1 MDNMKNLKKVWMSS
15 LSILDNSY
23 VNTSICIILVLY
35 CSTIFDN
42 INAFIGNLYNY
53 SIVKI
58 IVLLLIVY
66 ISHKD
71 TNIAILLAMSYL
83 ISISYMVN
91 TENFSS
97 KMAEEEGIY
106 KKNNKKIRVGVEVE
120 EENKSRSRSRKEH
133 FFPMMT
139 ENTTT
144 FEENKPNKQIHST
157 RTTQS
162 AQTSADCMLNY
173 TPTHESV
180 GNVCTPV
187 ATFQNELNAQG
198 LNFPEGF
205 DFPGAN
211 GSPIN

>member
-1 MDNMKNLKKVWMSS
+1 MDNMKNFKKAWMSS
-15 LSILDNSY
+15 LSFLDNSY

-42 INAFIGNLYNY
+42 INAFVGNLYNY
-53 SIVKI
+53 SVIKI

-66 ISHKD
+66 TSQKD

-97 KMAEEEGIY
+97 KMAAEEETVY
-106 KKNNKKIRVGVEVE
+106 KKHHKKMKAERKAAEME
-120 EENKSRSRSRKEH
+120 EESSPMLKSRKEH

-139 ENTTT
+139 EKTDV
-144 FEENKPNKQIHST
+144 FEESKPKQASK
-157 RTTQS
+157 S
-162 AQTSADCMLNY
+162 SADCMLNY
-173 TPTHESV
+173 TPQYESV

-187 ATFQNELNAQG
+187 ATFQNELNTQG